1 MKNLGL
7 LLCVCLCLTSCLT
20 GPRFT
25 TSQIDPI
32 LELERSLAQT
42 EMALSVA
49 EMQYMLWTWSVAKGD
64 TIFQELDQVKMASR
78 IIQLRETEKLIAD
91 DIKRRIN
98 GK

>member
-1 MKNLGL
+1 
-7 LLCVCLCLTSCLT
+7 LTSCLT

-25 TSQIDPI
+25 PPQVDPI

-49 EMQYMLWTWSVAKGD
+49 EMQYMLWTWSVTKGD
-64 TIFQELDQVKMASR
+64 TTFQELDQVKMASR

-91 DIKRRIN
+91 ELKRRTN